1 MELEITE
8 EVIVGSPLT
17 FNKRDKPWIIRDL
30 FVWRQCND
38 KFRRNQ
44 LVCLIAAKQDAPETE
59 NQVRFVLFSKDDL
72 SGMIDEKNNI
82 FLYLNK
88 KKDVIMHLR
97 LVDESFHRTA

>member
-8 EVIVGSPLT
+8 EVVVGSPIT

-30 FVWRQCND
+30 FVWQQGND
-38 KFRRNQ
+38 RFQRDQ
-44 LVCLIAAKQDAPETE
+44 LVCLIAAKQAAPETE
-59 NQVRFVLFSKDDL
+59 SQVRLVLFSKDDL

-88 KKDVIMHLR
+88 KKSVIMHLR
-97 LVDESFHRTA
+97 LVDGSFHRTA